1 MASRRERITA
11 ILEAFVTDSIAGVA
25 GAAAVD
31 MDGFVMGAHAAAGIE
46 IERVEDA
53 AVELLGVARRIHTE
67 LHLGQLGGSDPGGRV
82 GHIHDLP
89 VAPRSLLAV
98 SLRDD
103 ANLGLVRVEARAI
116 ARAVRACVYDRQ

>member
-1 MASRRERITA
+1 MASRGERITA
-11 ILEAFVTDSIAGVA
+11 ILEAFVTGSVVGVV

-46 IERVEDA
+46 IERVGGA
-53 AVELLGVARRIHTE
+53 AVELLGVARRIHNE
-67 LHLGQLGGSDPGGRV
+67 LHLGHLEEAILEAELGTFM
-82 GHIHDLP
+82 ILP
-89 VAPRSLLAV
+89 IGVRSLLAV

-103 ANLGLVRVEARAI
+103 ANLGLVRVEARAV